1 MGRRGRRSKRLLDN
15 LKKKRVYSK
24 LKKEE
29 ALWKN
34 RFGRGYEAVVRQ
46 TT

>member
-1 MGRRGRRSKRLLDN
+1 MGRRGRRSKPLLDN
-15 LKKKRVYSK
+15 LKEKRGYSK

-29 ALWKN
+29 ALWKT
-34 RFGRGYEAVVRQ
+34 RFGKGNEAAVRQ